1 MNACSIWVIE
11 DNYHYNMAL
20 FKYFKKAECG
30 NDSASVLEA
39 KVAGDKEE
47 VSEVKKAQRG
57 EYTRLSQE
65 DKAAI
70 GRYACENGV
79 SRALAQ
85 YRDKK
90 VKRSSVSDWKRA
102 YEKELQAK
110 SKDTEPGKT
119 VMAMKNR
126 GRPPLLGNKTIL
138 SHTVY
143 ST

>member
-1 MNACSIWVIE
+1 M
-11 DNYHYNMAL
+11 
-20 FKYFKKAECG
+20 
-30 NDSASVLEA
+30 
-39 KVAGDKEE
+39 
-47 VSEVKKAQRG
+47 
-57 EYTRLSQE
+57 
-65 DKAAI
+65 
-70 GRYACENGV
+70 

-110 SKDTEPGKT
+110 SKHTEPGKA
-119 VMAMKNR
+119 VMVEALPLKNR